1 VKDLT
6 QGSILRHI
14 VSMAVPMMFGMLV
27 QTLYFMVD
35 LYFVSKLGDAS
46 IAGVSSAGNFTL
58 AVMALTQVVGVGTVA
73 LIAHAAGAKDQKTA
87 NLVFNQSLL
96 LAGSLGAVA
105 LIGGYLLVG
114 PYTHLMAADS
124 ATAAA
129 GAAYLHA
136 YIPGLALQFSM
147 VALGAALRGTGIV
160 KPAMVVQFA
169 TVLVNIVLAPV
180 LIAGCGT
187 GHPLGV
193 FGAGLA
199 STLAVVVGNVLL
211 YGYYRRLEK
220 YVAFHPEL
228 WQPRISTW
236 RRILNIG
243 LPSGGEFL
251 LLFTY
256 SAVIYT
262 LIRDFGPVAQA
273 GYGIG
278 SRLMQAIFLPAMAVS
293 FAIAPVAGQN
303 FGARNFGRVRET
315 FRTGALLGSTLMFA
329 LTLLCQWRA
338 EAFVGGFTTEPATLA
353 IGADFLRTISWNFT
367 LSGFVFAC
375 SGIFQALGNT
385 WPGVWASATRLV
397 TFVGPALWLSTRP
410 GFRIEHI
417 WYASVTTVFLQAVI
431 AGLLVRREFGR
442 RLRSA

>member
-1 VKDLT
+1 MKDLT
-6 QGSILRHI
+6 QGPILRHI
-14 VSMAVPMMFGMLV
+14 VSMAVPMMFGMLI

-35 LYFVSKLGDAS
+35 LYFVSRLGDAS

-73 LIAHAAGAKDQKTA
+73 LIAHAAGAKDQKSA
-87 NLVFNQSLL
+87 NLIFNQSLL
-96 LAGSLGAVA
+96 LAALLGGIA
-105 LIGGYLLVG
+105 LVGGYLLVG
-114 PYTHLMAADS
+114 PYTRMMAADA

-129 GAAYLHA
+129 GASYLHA
-136 YIPGLALQFSM
+136 YVPGLALQFSM

-160 KPAMVVQFA
+160 KPAMIVQFV
-169 TVLVNIVLAPV
+169 TVLVNVVLAPI
-180 LIAGCGT
+180 LIVGWGT
-187 GHPLGV
+187 GYPLGV

-199 STLAVVVGNVLL
+199 STAAVVVGNVLL
-211 YGYYRRLEK
+211 YSYYLRLEK
-220 YVAFHPEL
+220 YVTFHPEL
-228 WQPRISTW
+228 WQPQISTW
-236 RRILNIG
+236 KRILNIG

-262 LIRDFGPVAQA
+262 LIRDFGPTAQA

-278 SRLMQAIFLPAMAVS
+278 SRIMQAIFLPAMAVS

-303 FGARNFGRVRET
+303 FGARNFSRVRET
-315 FRTGALLGSTLMFA
+315 FGTGAVLGAALMFT

-338 EAFVGGFTTEPATLA
+338 EAFVGAFTTEPVTRAVGAT
-353 IGADFLRTISWNFT
+353 FLRTISWNFT

-397 TFVGPALWLSTRP
+397 TFVLPAMWLSSRP

-417 WYASVTTVFLQAVI
+417 WYASVTTVFLQAAV

-442 RLRSA
+442 RLKSA